1 MSIKPSEITRVSP
14 GVHLPRLSLR
24 LNFSWTMVGNVVY
37 AGCQWGMLMV
47 LAKLGT
53 PEIVGTFALG
63 WAVCAPVMMLASL
76 QLRAIQATDVKRD
89 FLFSDYLGLRLL
101 TTGLALLA
109 IVGLSLATMQDW
121 QTILVIVAIGVAKS
135 FASISDMIY
144 GLLQRQE
151 RMDHIAV
158 SMMMKGLLSLTVLGL
173 GFYLS
178 GQLLWGVIGLAAAW
192 LLTLLFY
199 DLPCGARMLAF
210 CQENPTHAGP
220 AAGAGWTRLR
230 PSWEPK
236 TLARLAWLALP
247 LGLVLMLFSLN
258 NNIPRYFIEH
268 YLGNRDL
275 GFFAA
280 LAYLLVV
287 GHTVVHALG
296 QSASPRLA
304 HFYQAGDMK
313 KYRGLLLKLMALGA
327 LLGVSG
333 VLVAGLGG
341 RQLLSLLYRP
351 EYAEHVDVF
360 LCLMIAGGF
369 YYAFSF
375 LGYGLT
381 AARYFRV
388 QLPLF
393 TLVAAT
399 SALACFWLIPSFG
412 LLGAALALIISTVIQ
427 GLGSAVII
435 MHALRQGLK

>member
-1 MSIKPSEITRVSP
+1 
-14 GVHLPRLSLR
+14 
-24 LNFSWTMVGNVVY
+24 
-37 AGCQWGMLMV
+37 
-47 LAKLGT
+47 
-53 PEIVGTFALG
+53 
-63 WAVCAPVMMLASL
+63 MMLASL
-76 QLRAIQATDVKRD
+76 QLRAVQATDVKRD
-89 FLFSDYLGLRLL
+89 FFFSDYLGLRLL
-101 TTGLALLA
+101 TTGLAFLA

-178 GQLLWGVIGLAAAW
+178 GQVLWGVIGLGAAW
-192 LLTLLFY
+192 LLTMLFY

-210 CQENPTHAGP
+210 CQENPNQAGP
-220 AAGAGWTRLR
+220 AAAGAGWTRLR

-412 LLGAALALIISTVIQ
+412 LLGAALALIISTVVQ

-435 MHALRQGLK
+435 MHALRQG